1 LTAVVLALEHI
12 INVECGLYDP
22 DEVTNYPRF
31 ELNSEKRLITHLL
44 SNYKVKYGRPVAN
57 RTENIVV
64 KLEVFLVQI
73 IDLDERNQV
82 LISNVETQYEWYD
95 NGLKWDKELYG
106 GIQDVRLPVDQIWTP
121 DIVLYNYADTRLEE
135 KREVLAIIN
144 SNGRV
149 RWRPS
154 SIFKSTCQINIQNFP
169 YDHQTCRMKFGSWTY
184 DGNSIDIQFLN
195 KPEINQE
202 LFLKSNEWEVL
213 STNGQRN
220 EKKYECCLE
229 YFPDM

>member
-1 LTAVVLALEHI
+1 M
-12 INVECGLYDP
+12 
-22 DEVTNYPRF
+22 
-31 ELNSEKRLITHLL
+31 
-44 SNYKVKYGRPVAN
+44 KYGRPVAN

-64 KLEVFLVQI
+64 KLEVYLVQI
-73 IDLDERNQV
+73 IDLDERDQV

-106 GIQDVRLPVDQIWTP
+106 GIHDVRLPVDQIWTP

-169 YDHQTCRMKFGSWTY
+169 YDQQSCRMKFGSWTY
-184 DGNSIDIQFLN
+184 NGFKVLSFAFSERLSTEKKAGVINSSIQPICNWPYKREREKTFLN
-195 KPEINQE
+195 KKI
-202 LFLKSNEWEVL
+202 FFSNL
-213 STNGQRN
+213 G
-220 EKKYECCLE
+220 
-229 YFPDM
+229 